1 MTDFY
6 ESDRALAEYLLF
18 HYGDPSEVL
27 PHAFGPREALDF
39 PVRCVTE
46 CLRPEALPADAR
58 ALDLGCAVGRSSF
71 ELARW
76 AGEVIGIDASK
87 RFIEVA
93 EVLGR
98 DGRYAFEY
106 IDEGH
111 LRCPAVAE
119 VPADIDRGRVRFRV
133 GDAQSP
139 DPAWGTFDVMLLAN
153 LLDRLPDP
161 RQCLAKLSSLAR
173 PGGQLIVTSPYTW
186 MEDYTPRENWLGGY
200 LEGTTPHRTFDGL
213 EKILSPDFELIARR
227 DLPLLIR
234 EHVRKYQWSVAEATV
249 WRKRA

>member
-18 HYGDPSEVL
+18 HYGQPDEVL
-27 PHAFGPREALDF
+27 PHALGPAEALGF

-46 CLRPEALPADAR
+46 CLRPGALPANAR

-76 AGEVIGIDASK
+76 APEVIGVDASK

-93 EVLGR
+93 DALRR

-106 IDEGH
+106 VEEGD
-111 LRCPAVAE
+111 LRRPAWAE
-119 VPADIDRGRVRFRV
+119 VPPAIDRTRVRFRV

-139 DPAWGTFDVMLLAN
+139 DPALGTFDVILLAN

-161 RQCLAKLSSLAR
+161 GQCLRQLPALAR
-173 PGGQLIVTSPYTW
+173 PGAQLIVTSPYTW
-186 MEDYTPRENWLGGY
+186 MEDYTAREKWLGGY
-200 LEGTTPHRTFDGL
+200 LDGDTTVRTFDGL
-213 EKILSPDFELIARR
+213 KRFLNPAFELVERR

-234 EHVRKYQWSVAEATV
+234 EHARKYQWSVAEATI
-249 WRKRA
+249 WCRR